1 MRRFHLYSDMHT
13 SFKKDSYIAVALSM
27 KLHVAKDDW

>member
-13 SFKKDSYIAVALSM
+13 SFKNDSYIAVALPK
-27 KLHVAKDDW
+27 KLHVAKGDW